1 MIQRVEQFKPYYM
14 KNILKLAIIALA
26 VNSAVAQNNPAPA
39 GSKISAEE
47 KQELK
52 KMRKDL
58 NLSDEQKAKIKEIHR
73 ERKANKEARKAMSK
87 EARKEANQK
96 DKAKVDEILN
106 DQQDVKMT
114 EIRKK
119 RREFRKN

>member
-1 MIQRVEQFKPYYM
+1 ME
-14 KNILKLAIIALA
+14 NILKLAVIILA
-26 VNSAVAQNNPAPA
+26 VNSAIAQNNPTSA

-58 NLSDEQKAKIKEIHR
+58 NLSDEQKAKMREIHK

-87 EARKEANQK
+87 EARKEVNQK

-106 DQQDVKMT
+106 DQQDIKMT

-119 RREFRKN
+119 RREFREN